1 MEHIDHWNYYKILNS
16 KAKFEFRLLFDSSA
30 LQDWSANKQNG
41 RWKCMLKKKRKKK
54 GETAESCDLVVRDI
68 KKTNRQTQQT
78 LWSWRYFLLE
88 ALERPSLIL
97 KHSFF
102 FFFYKALIHVW
113 ILFHFIN
120 FHYYCCIL
128 FVKHIVKKKR
138 YINKVY
144 YYQQACL
151 GSVKERN

>member
-1 MEHIDHWNYYKILNS
+1 
-16 KAKFEFRLLFDSSA
+16 
-30 LQDWSANKQNG
+30 
-41 RWKCMLKKKRKKK
+41 MLKKKRKKK

-102 FFFYKALIHVW
+102 FFFL
-113 ILFHFIN
+113 
-120 FHYYCCIL
+120 
-128 FVKHIVKKKR
+128 
-138 YINKVY
+138 
-144 YYQQACL
+144 
-151 GSVKERN
+151 